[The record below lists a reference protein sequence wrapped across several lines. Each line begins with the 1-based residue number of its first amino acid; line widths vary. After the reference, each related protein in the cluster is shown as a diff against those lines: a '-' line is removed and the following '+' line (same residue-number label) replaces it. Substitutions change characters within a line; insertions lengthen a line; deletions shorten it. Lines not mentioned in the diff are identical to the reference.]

1 MLNRICLVGRLV
13 ADPEIRNTT
22 SGIPVANFRIAV
34 DRPTRNRETGDKE
47 TDFINIVAFRQAA
60 DFVSQYIHKGRLVSV
75 DGRLQIRNY
84 TTQDGQKRTVAEVV
98 ADSVQGLDRARDP
111 EGVGYPPAP
120 TAPPVDEPVPDDSVD
135 DPFDGE

>member
-22 SGIPVANFRIAV
+22 SGIAVANFRIAV
-34 DRPTRNRETGDKE
+34 DRPTRNRETGEKE
-47 TDFINIVAFRQAA
+47 TDFINVVAFRQAA

-84 TTQDGQKRTVAEVV
+84 TTQDGQKRTIAEVV
-98 ADSVQGLDRARDP
+98 ADNVQGLDRARDS
-111 EGVGYPPAP
+111 EGVGYPPASAVP
-120 TAPPVDEPVPDDSVD
+120 STELPVPDDSVD